1 MVRKLLPMHLKVMK
15 NEQKK
20 NISREIFTLFWGF
33 VIGDPGWA
41 IDNLLF
47 LFLLGLF
54 FLFLA
59 KKEVIESEKEL
70 TLDIIFALS
79 ILIAVFAGKGGIL
92 DKIGHSTGIFG
103 RYINIIAVI
112 VIFFVILY
120 DSKNFLKRAIEK
132 IKRIIRKQK
141 Q

>member
-1 MVRKLLPMHLKVMK
+1 M
-15 NEQKK
+15 
-20 NISREIFTLFWGF
+20 
-33 VIGDPGWA
+33 
-41 IDNLLF
+41 
-47 LFLLGLF
+47 
-54 FLFLA
+54 FLA

-103 RYINIIAVI
+103 RYINIVAVI

-120 DSKNFLKRAIEK
+120 GSKNFLKGAIEK
-132 IKRIIRKQK
+132 IKRIIRKEK
-141 Q
+141 TINEK